1 MPVVLGLSS
10 TGQLW
15 LGTFLGSA
23 LKSCSILPGWHL
35 LLTTKFH
42 SRGVAFQRRVP
53 ERFLS

>member
-15 LGTFLGSA
+15 LGTLLGSA
-23 LKSCSILPGWHL
+23 LKSILPGWHL